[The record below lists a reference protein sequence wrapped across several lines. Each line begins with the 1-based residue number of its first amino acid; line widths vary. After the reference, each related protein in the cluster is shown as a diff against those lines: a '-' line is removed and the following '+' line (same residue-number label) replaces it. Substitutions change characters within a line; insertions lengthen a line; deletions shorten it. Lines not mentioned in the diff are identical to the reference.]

1 MAKLDWR
8 PVRGR
13 GAGANDLGDG
23 ETPVL
28 LGDRNAVAT
37 LTPAHPMDQ
46 EPARKLL
53 RQLLQWYFYE
63 RDRQSANRLEMAID
77 HDFYDNLQ
85 WDEEDAATLADRKQV
100 PLVYNE
106 VAPMC
111 DWIIGTERR
120 NRVDWKVLPRTEDD
134 VQMASTKTD
143 VLKYVSD
150 VNRVPFGRSRAF
162 ADAVKGGL
170 GWIDDGVRDDPTK
183 ESVYSKYEN
192 WRNVLHDSA
201 AEELD
206 GSDGRYLFRWRWV
219 DEDIAVMMFPDRADR
234 IRSTAED
241 FSQHVDPLS
250 DEDTWTTAH
259 DEAQGQVRSGALYAI
274 SSGFSADAQ
283 RRRVKL
289 IECQYRMPVKVKIV
303 TDGPFKGAFFDPRD
317 TNMAA
322 SLANRSGSIIDK
334 VVMRMHFAV
343 FTEGDMLA
351 YGTSI
356 FRHNDFSLT
365 PIWCYRR
372 GRDRMPYGVIRR
384 VRDVQRD
391 LNKRASKALWL
402 MNTNQLIMD
411 EGAVDD
417 IETAREEAQMP
428 DGVLVKNAGKQL
440 EIRRDTDAAT
450 GQLQMMTMDAQA
462 IQKSGGVSQE
472 NMGRPS
478 NAVSGEAIKARQTQ
492 GSVVTTE
499 PFDNMRLAVQCSGSK
514 QLSLVEQFFTEEKVI
529 RLTGAKGKLNWVRIN
544 VPEQQPDGSVRYIND
559 MTASMADFVVSEQD
573 YAGTLRQVMFDSMSN
588 ISSRLPPEVALR
600 VLTLAYEFSDLPNKD
615 EIAAQFRKMTG
626 DRDPNEPMSPEEE
639 QAAQQQQAQQM
650 EAMQMQRE
658 MAMAALEEARAKV
671 REVNA
676 RATELEAKAATMGLG
691 GDPMAAQREVEN
703 AVRAVQEQAA
713 QQIEEMSRKLVAV
726 QNDNSHKV
734 LSVKQDA
741 DTKIEIARINAEAG
755 VQVAEIQRASEDR
768 LAAVLKRMEDIA
780 RQVDEVSGVAQEA
793 TKEAKAAA
801 KVQATPA
808 PAPVAAPVAP
818 PAPAAPA
825 QPVVVSVQP
834 TPASKI
840 KLQFGADGVVSG
852 ATIER
857 SDGTKADVSVDGG
870 KPNKGPK

>member
-13 GAGANDLGDG
+13 AAGANDLGDDS
-23 ETPVL
+23 TPIL
-28 LGDRNAVAT
+28 LGDRNSLAA
-37 LTPAHPMDQ
+37 PRPENPMDS
-46 EPARKLL
+46 PASRKLL

-63 RDRQSANRLEMAID
+63 RDRQSANRMDMAID

-85 WDEEDAATLADRKQV
+85 WDEQDAAVLADRKQM

-120 NRVDWKVLPRTEDD
+120 NRVDWKVLPRSEDD
-134 VQMASTKTD
+134 VAMAKTKTD

-150 VNRVPFGRSRAF
+150 VNKVPFARSRAF
-162 ADAVKGGL
+162 ADSIKGGL
-170 GWIDDGVRDDPTK
+170 GWVDDGVRDDPTK

-219 DEDIAVMMFPDRADR
+219 DEDIATMMFPDRSDR
-234 IRSTAED
+234 ILSNAED
-241 FSQHVDPLS
+241 FSMHVDPLS

-259 DEAQGQVRSGALYAI
+259 DESQGQVRSGSLYAI
-274 SSGFSADAQ
+274 HSGFSADAE
-283 RRRVKL
+283 RRRVQL

-317 TNMAA
+317 ENMAR
-322 SLANRSGSIIDK
+322 SLAGRPGSIVDK

-343 FTEGDMLA
+343 FTESDMLA
-351 YGTSI
+351 YGPSI
-356 FRHNDFSLT
+356 FRHNNFSLT

-417 IETAREEAQMP
+417 IEEAREEAQMP
-428 DGVLVKNAGKQL
+428 DGVIVKNAGKELQ
-440 EIRRDTDAAT
+440 IRRDTDAAT
-450 GQLQMMTMDAQA
+450 GQIQMMTMDAQA

-472 NMGRPS
+472 NMGRQT
-478 NAVSGEAIKARQTQ
+478 NAVSGEAIRARQLQ

-499 PFDNMRLAVQCSGSK
+499 PFDNLRLAVQCSGEK
-514 QLSLVEQFFTEEKVI
+514 QLSLTEQFFTEEKVI
-529 RLTGAKGKLNWVRIN
+529 RLTGNKGATRWVSIN
-544 VPEQQPDGSVRYIND
+544 VPEVQPDGSVRYLND

-588 ISSRLPPEVALR
+588 ISAKLPPDVALR
-600 VLTLAYEFSDLPNKD
+600 VLTMAYEYSDLPNKD
-615 EIAAQFRKMTG
+615 EIAAQLRKMTG
-626 DRDPNEPMSPEEE
+626 ERDPNEPMSPEEE
-639 QAAQQQQAQQM
+639 QQAQQQQAQQM
-650 EAMQMQRE
+650 EAMQMQRD
-658 MAMAALEEARAKV
+658 MAMAALDEARAKV

-676 RATELEAKAATMGLG
+676 RAAELEAKAESMASGSA
-691 GDPMAAQREVEN
+691 DPAAMQREVEN

-726 QNDNSHKV
+726 QNDNTHKV

-741 DTKIEIARINAEAG
+741 DTKVEIARINSDAQ

-768 LAAVLKRMEDIA
+768 LAAVLKRLDDIA
-780 RQVDEVSGVAQEA
+780 SKVEEVGGVANEA
-793 TKEAKAAA
+793 AKASA
-801 KVQATPA
+801 KAQAA
-808 PAPVAAPVAP
+808 PAPVAAPA
-818 PAPAAPA
+818 PAPAAAAPA
-825 QPVVVSVQP
+825 QPVVVNVQP
-834 TPASKI
+834 TPASSI
-840 KLQFGADGVVSG
+840 KLRFKADGTVDG

-857 SDGTKADVSVDGG
+857 SDGTKADVSVEGAAPA
-870 KPNKGPK
+870 KKGDK